1 MLDLMKFGTIFKNV
15 LLALKDSKN
24 IERRNE
30 AMGILRLL
38 YIYSEDSVQAFV
50 QNLKDLNGALIAK
63 ISESLSQESKIK
75 TGISIF
81 AHSSFNPEESKLE
94 ETPI

>member
-38 YIYSEDSVQAFV
+38 YVYSEDSV
-50 QNLKDLNGALIAK
+50 
-63 ISESLSQESKIK
+63 
-75 TGISIF
+75 
-81 AHSSFNPEESKLE
+81 
-94 ETPI
+94 